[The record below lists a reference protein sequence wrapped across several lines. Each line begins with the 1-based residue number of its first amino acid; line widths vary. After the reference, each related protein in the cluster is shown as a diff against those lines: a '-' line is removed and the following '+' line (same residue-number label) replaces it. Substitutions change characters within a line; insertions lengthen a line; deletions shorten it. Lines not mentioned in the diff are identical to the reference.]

1 MCQILKAVSGGTII
15 ICEQLAVMS
24 VVAHNE
30 VPVMLALVALTSN
43 VGGSIGRA
51 ISGGIWTNQLP
62 EYLAKYLPAEE
73 KDNTMTIYGSLPVQ
87 LEYEWGSDT
96 RIAIIRSYAD
106 VQRHMVIAGAC
117 FMPLALACVLLWRN
131 VNVGKTQQTRGQVF

>member
-1 MCQILKAVSGGTII
+1 
-15 ICEQLAVMS
+15 
-24 VVAHNE
+24 
-30 VPVMLALVALTSN
+30 MLALVALTSN
-43 VGGSIGRA
+43 VGASIGRA

-62 EYLAKYLPAEE
+62 AYLEEYLPEEE
-73 KDNTMTIYGSLPVQ
+73 KENTMMIYGSLPVQ

-96 RIAIIRSYAD
+96 RNAIIRSYGD

-131 VNVGKTQQTRGQVF
+131 VNVGKTKQTRGQVF